1 MHSDF
6 GHAPDPPSPT
16 RRTHAESPH
25 PIRVL
30 DRVPTGAP
38 WHLVPAGARLEDA
51 DPEDN
56 LYWQA
61 SHLYNFFRR
70 VRGIG
75 PAIASKL
82 LHLKRPGFFPILDS
96 VMVALYAGA
105 AGHAYGRSARA
116 KSELPKD

>member
-75 PAIASKL
+75 RPSPAS
-82 LHLKRPGFFPILDS
+82 S
-96 VMVALYAGA
+96 STSS
-105 AGHAYGRSARA
+105 GRVSSPSSTR
-116 KSELPKD
+116 SWSPCT